1 MSIAA
6 RCAETPLE
14 RSKNRVPPA
23 GEGCF
28 RLIRVGAGTEKAQ
41 LDLLWRRGEKSAV
54 KRQIRQPRRGAHCLQ
69 LYFVKFARSDPIVR
83 QDTLA
88 EVVIQVGLNNCFL
101 ELGMGRTECL
111 GFLCAARFVHRDIVL
126 YRAKLFMV
134 ILWFTLAC
142 SVVYFGKV
150 CARPLAD
157 VHLSVKGSRGAA
169 DVARER
175 GTPIAVADPVS
186 LWTDTILRCVLYRN
200 FFLDRVHVANLKVLG
215 HEALVIHAILV
226 VVDVVS
232 WVRINVGS
240 RRLMRAQNKVPSL
253 RVDHV

>member
-6 RCAETPLE
+6 RCAKTPLE

-23 GEGCF
+23 GEGCS
-28 RLIRVGAGTEKAQ
+28 RLIRVGAGTERAQ

-54 KRQIRQPRRGAHCLQ
+54 KRQIRQTRRGAHCEQ
-69 LYFVKFARSDPIVR
+69 LYFVKFAQSDPIVR
-83 QDTLA
+83 QDSLA
-88 EVVIQVGLNNCFL
+88 EVVIHVGLNNCFL
-101 ELGMGRTECL
+101 ELGMGSTECL
-111 GFLCAARFVHRDIVL
+111 GFLRAARFVHRNIIL
-126 YRAKLFMV
+126 YGTKLIMV

-142 SVVYFGKV
+142 SVINFGKV

-175 GTPIAVADPVS
+175 GTPIAVADSVS
-186 LWTDTILRCVLYRN
+186 SGTDTILRCVLYRN
-200 FFLDRVHVANLKVLG
+200 FLLDREHVANLKVFG
-215 HEALVIHAILV
+215 HEALVINAILV

-240 RRLMRAQNKVPSL
+240 RGLMWAHNKVPSL